1 MLRSILTKV
10 KRPIESKH
18 KIEVIYSI
26 PCECGKV
33 YIGETGK
40 TLTERLAEHRRA
52 VRRMDNNNSLAVHVQ
67 RTTHSIT
74 WDKAEVIEKEN
85 NKIRRKI
92 KEALRIQNTDQ
103 CLNMDQGMQID
114 HIWRDIPYD

>member
-1 MLRSILTKV
+1 M
-10 KRPIESKH
+10 
-18 KIEVIYSI
+18 
-26 PCECGKV
+26 

-67 RTTHSIT
+67 RTTHRIT
-74 WDKAEVIEKEN
+74 WDKAEVIEQEN

>member
-1 MLRSILTKV
+1 MSYDV
-10 KRPIESKH
+10 
-18 KIEVIYSI
+18 
-26 PCECGKV
+26 
-33 YIGETGK
+33 
-40 TLTERLAEHRRA
+40 
-52 VRRMDNNNSLAVHVQ
+52 

-74 WDKAEVIEKEN
+74 WDKAEVIEQEN